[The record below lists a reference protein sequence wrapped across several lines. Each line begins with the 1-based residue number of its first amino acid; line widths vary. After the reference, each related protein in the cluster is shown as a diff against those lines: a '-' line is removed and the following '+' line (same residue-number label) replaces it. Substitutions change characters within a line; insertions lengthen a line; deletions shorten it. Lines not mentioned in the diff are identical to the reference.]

1 VARVFDRAGHVN
13 RETGAV
19 ESFVYDAAGN
29 LTREWTAGAAYR
41 TNTWDAANRLT
52 KIDPASGDD
61 AVLTYDPLGR
71 IATRTVGTAATTT
84 YRYAGTSDIVVREA
98 AGSATSYLATPAGAR
113 MGTSDGTTAH
123 WLLYDL
129 LGSVVAS
136 QAAGS
141 GTTSLVDALRY
152 DAYGQTLGQHQAT
165 GSDLGPRFR
174 GLLDLA
180 PTADRD
186 VSGPGSDPLYQM
198 GARAYAPHL
207 GTFTKLDTYAGRAQ
221 DPISLNRYL
230 YAHANPGTLIDP
242 SGHSAQ
248 AKHDGHASKN
258 KATGEPN
265 KSTRE
270 PTYACGQNGVTANC
284 GTNNGTNPTSSGGH
298 PSAGGSVPPATP
310 PTFVPFS
317 NVMAGAPGGLPG
329 GGPSQI
335 CHPRNPYAA
344 AAGCWASSGPG
355 DDDIIAGIAAGLW
368 DGTIGG
374 LIGMVGHVGTNL
386 DKIPVGLQVLLAD
399 PGASMQA
406 LGEASGFDDP
416 INNLGAGWNAMLG
429 MSNREKAQFWTAIF
443 AGAVAGKKLPGMS
456 AAPDGVP
463 IGAVPDGVPSRG
475 PAPGIACSFAGATM
489 VTTARG
495 KVPISEIEP
504 GDEVLAT
511 VEATGETGLYP
522 VTAVWSHDDDVTGTV
537 EVDGEVVEVTPDH
550 PFMTVD
556 RGWVEA
562 AALVPG
568 DHITSVTGQPGVV
581 GGLRWDG
588 GGAEMWNITVDTAHT
603 YTVGDGEWL
612 VHNDC
617 GPFGP
622 AGELTPDAVSNS
634 RAAGSQ
640 GSFWDESV
648 RETLVSDGSNLLD
661 WQKRATT
668 PFETPS
674 GPAQV
679 HFYLNQATGDIN
691 YYGYKSVFNSKV
703 GQPWEI
709 PPDLLTLLRGIGE
722 G

>member
-221 DPISLNRYL
+221 EPISLNRYL
-230 YAHANPGTLIDP
+230 YAHANPATLIDP
-242 SGHSAQ
+242 SGHAPCKAGKKCAQ
-248 AKHDGHASKN
+248 GSDRVSVVDAHDN
-258 KATGEPN
+258 ATVYSG
-265 KSTRE
+265 
-270 PTYACGQNGVTANC
+270 GQQVGSSS
-284 GTNNGTNPTSSGGH
+284 GGGGGGGTSSTGH

-310 PTFVPFS
+310 PPDDDFWGNLLTVFDPLTHQDGFLSLPFE
-317 NVMAGAPGGLPG
+317 VAGVCLGVGAGAPGL
-329 GGPSQI
+329 
-335 CHPRNPYAA
+335 Y
-344 AAGCWASSGPG
+344 ASSGTCLVVDERG
-355 DDDIIAGIAAGLW
+355 NFAFANTDSKGIGTGLDGTLAAGLIFSTAPEL
-368 DGTIGG
+368 DDLAGGSLAVGGSANGSFVAGAGLDVSTAGAGSNSEQVFTFQGG
-374 LIGMVGHVGTNL
+374 LQFGGQETLG
-386 DKIPVGLQVLLAD
+386 IPGELHGLAGQSVVD
-399 PGASMQA
+399 HI
-406 LGEASGFDDP
+406 DP
-416 INNLGAGWNAMLG
+416 IGWLRQQIANNLN
-429 MSNREKAQFWTAIF
+429 
-443 AGAVAGKKLPGMS
+443 
-456 AAPDGVP
+456 
-463 IGAVPDGVPSRG
+463 
-475 PAPGIACSFAGATM
+475 
-489 VTTARG
+489 
-495 KVPISEIEP
+495 
-504 GDEVLAT
+504 
-511 VEATGETGLYP
+511 
-522 VTAVWSHDDDVTGTV
+522 VW
-537 EVDGEVVEVTPDH
+537 E
-550 PFMTVD
+550 
-556 RGWVEA
+556 R
-562 AALVPG
+562 
-568 DHITSVTGQPGVV
+568 
-581 GGLRWDG
+581 
-588 GGAEMWNITVDTAHT
+588 
-603 YTVGDGEWL
+603 
-612 VHNDC
+612 
-617 GPFGP
+617 
-622 AGELTPDAVSNS
+622 
-634 RAAGSQ
+634 
-640 GSFWDESV
+640 
-648 RETLVSDGSNLLD
+648 
-661 WQKRATT
+661 
-668 PFETPS
+668 
-674 GPAQV
+674 
-679 HFYLNQATGDIN
+679 
-691 YYGYKSVFNSKV
+691 
-703 GQPWEI
+703 
-709 PPDLLTLLRGIGE
+709 
-722 G
+722 